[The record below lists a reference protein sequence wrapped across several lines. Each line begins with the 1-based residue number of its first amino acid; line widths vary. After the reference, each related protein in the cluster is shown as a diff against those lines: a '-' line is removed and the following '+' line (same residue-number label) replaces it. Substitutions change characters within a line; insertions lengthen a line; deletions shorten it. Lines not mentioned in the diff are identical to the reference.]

1 MHQCSIR
8 YASIHRG
15 IVTTI
20 QRDFEGMN
28 IYSQQLFNYQINY
41 YTFTFTLPSACNS
54 EQAAAVV
61 LGFTQVSWDDL
72 SGQEPQPWS
81 MRKSWVELSGNEK
94 SAAVL
99 LGYTQTTWDND
110 SDLEPQPASAVKNWT
125 DLTACG

>member
-1 MHQCSIR
+1 MLTLTP
-8 YASIHRG
+8 A
-15 IVTTI
+15 
-20 QRDFEGMN
+20 
-28 IYSQQLFNYQINY
+28 
-41 YTFTFTLPSACNS
+41 LPSACNS

-110 SDLEPQPASAVKNWT
+110 SGSEPQPASAVKNWT